1 MNTQKCK
8 LCGQSGHNR
17 TTCLRKKK
25 KCSCCK
31 QLKYIKEYNSNGSK
45 GYLRSRCKSCEYANS
60 TNKHFNNLRY
70 RLSQLLGSAKWR
82 SKQKNIEFDIT
93 LDYLNEL
100 YNKQN
105 GLCPYTGQKLTL
117 EPGHN
122 GLSLDRI
129 NPLLGYTK
137 SNIVLTSWKI
147 NQMKTDLSVKEFI
160 LTCKDLVDY
169 IGDNYEIFNG

>member
-8 LCGQSGHNR
+8 LCKQQGHNK
-17 TTCLRKKK
+17 TTCSRSKKR
-25 KCSCCK
+25 CSCCK
-31 QLKYIKEYNSNGSK
+31 NNKDIKEFNSNGSK
-45 GYLRSRCKSCEYANS
+45 GYLRSRCKSCEYTHS

-82 SKQKNIEFDIT
+82 STKKNIEFDLS
-93 LDYLNEL
+93 LDYLHEL

-105 GLCPYTGQKLTL
+105 GICPYTGQKLTL

-129 NPLLGYTK
+129 NPLLGYIR
-137 SNIVLTSWKI
+137 SNVILTSWKV
-147 NQMKTDLSVKEFI
+147 NQMKTDLSIKEFV
-160 LTCKDLVDY
+160 LTCKDIVNY
-169 IGDNYEIFNG
+169 IGANDEIFDS